1 MTKEAAECR
10 EIAYAASQGAVRPED
25 GNMLFYR
32 GSRAIRMVGA
42 AAIALLMATAL
53 RAAAQTPPTEPAKP
67 APAMEEEVIVTGHR
81 DGEPDFQEQQEYH
94 AKEYRRLKELYDPD
108 PLPAIR
114 SDRLVRM
121 PEVVSSTVQGKPTL
135 TERQW

>member
-1 MTKEAAECR
+1 
-10 EIAYAASQGAVRPED
+10 
-25 GNMLFYR
+25 MLFYLGNR
-32 GSRAIRMVGA
+32 ASRRAVA
-42 AAIALLMATAL
+42 AVAVLFLAVAP
-53 RAAAQTPPTEPAKP
+53 RAPAQTAPTEQAKP

-108 PLPAIR
+108 PLPTIR